1 MRLESSLTG
10 KLTEYLEKELKNA
23 ELAVT
28 RGVSLATNQLKES
41 MRTQVKSAGL
51 GSRLAFTWRGDIYT
65 KSKSSLN
72 AAGHIYSK
80 AEKIMQ
86 SFEFGLV
93 IRGNDGFWLAIPTPA
108 IPKKI
113 RGRKITPELYERS
126 KGIRLR
132 FVYRPYGASLLVH
145 KQKRKTII
153 AFWLVPQVKM
163 PKLINFETESLKWQN
178 KLPQLILMNWK
189 DDEQT

>member
-1 MRLESSLTG
+1 MRLEASLSG

-23 ELAVT
+23 EIAVT
-28 RGVSLATNQLKES
+28 RGVSLATNRLKES

-51 GSRLAFTWRGDIYT
+51 GSRLAFTWRGDIYP

-93 IRGNDGFWLAIPTPA
+93 IRGNDGFWLAIPTPWY
-108 IPKKI
+108 
-113 RGRKITPELYERS
+113 T
-126 KGIRLR
+126 
-132 FVYRPYGASLLVH
+132 
-145 KQKRKTII
+145 
-153 AFWLVPQVKM
+153 
-163 PKLINFETESLKWQN
+163 N
-178 KLPQLILMNWK
+178 KNARQ
-189 DDEQT
+189 